1 VKALRPDETALCLGY
16 HALMSSTADG
26 DAIGFMI
33 LSNADFER
41 LTLEERVEYMKSAV
55 LAVQRLQRQIQS
67 IAEEAGKKL
76 SP

>member
-1 VKALRPDETALCLGY
+1 MTSTPDR
-16 HALMSSTADG
+16 

-41 LTLEERVEYMKSAV
+41 LTLEERVTYMKSAV
-55 LAVQRLQRQIQS
+55 VAVQRLQKQIQN
-67 IAEEAGKKL
+67 IAEEVGKKL

>member
-1 VKALRPDETALCLGY
+1 
-16 HALMSSTADG
+16 MSSTTNG

-41 LTLEERVEYMKSAV
+41 LTLEERVEYMKTAV
-55 LAVQRLQRQIQS
+55 VAVQRLQRQIQKV
-67 IAEEAGKKL
+67 AEEAAKKL

>member
-1 VKALRPDETALCLGY
+1 
-16 HALMSSTADG
+16 MSATTND

-55 LAVQRLQRQIQS
+55 VAVQRLQRQIQN

-76 SP
+76 SS

>member
-1 VKALRPDETALCLGY
+1 
-16 HALMSSTADG
+16 
-26 DAIGFMI
+26 MI

-55 LAVQRLQRQIQS
+55 IAVQRLQRQIQN

>member
-1 VKALRPDETALCLGY
+1 
-16 HALMSSTADG
+16 MSATTND

-33 LSNADFER
+33 LSNADFAR

-55 LAVQRLQRQIQS
+55 VAVQRLQRQIQN

>member
-1 VKALRPDETALCLGY
+1 
-16 HALMSSTADG
+16 
-26 DAIGFMI
+26 MI

-55 LAVQRLQRQIQS
+55 AAVQRLQKQIQR

-76 SP
+76 AP